1 MWDTIHSLKSN
12 IFSSAGAFEVKV
24 PLKRKSTETKPVAKT
39 DENEALKISKLSR
52 KPSPIRIISGTDDI
66 KNEESS
72 QENTSDGTEIFL
84 NLGNQFLNLEEKLNG
99 N

>member
-1 MWDTIHSLKSN
+1 
-12 IFSSAGAFEVKV
+12 
-24 PLKRKSTETKPVAKT
+24 
-39 DENEALKISKLSR
+39 LKISKLSR

-84 NLGNQFLNLEEKLNG
+84 NLGNQFLHLEEKLNG